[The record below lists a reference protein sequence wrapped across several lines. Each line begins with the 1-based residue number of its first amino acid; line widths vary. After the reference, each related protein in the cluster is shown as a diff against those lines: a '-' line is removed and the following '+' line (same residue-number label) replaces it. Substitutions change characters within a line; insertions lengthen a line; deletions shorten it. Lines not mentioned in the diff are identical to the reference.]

1 MKRSDDEKRPDDW
14 DLTGLCDE
22 AQADGVPCFEAG
34 RQCETCARATRPGA
48 APPEPAPPRRKPAS
62 KKRR

>member
-1 MKRSDDEKRPDDW
+1 MKRSDSETRRDDW

-34 RQCETCARATRPGA
+34 RQCETCARAKPGAKTSNA
-48 APPEPAPPRRKPAS
+48 APPPAKPAPT
-62 KKRR
+62 KRR